1 MIIEEIKLGEHI
13 IIYRSLYP
21 YDFSKDKM
29 IYAVKQNEEMFG
41 YTKEGYGGQSV
52 LFMDNPE
59 FTKIRNYGI
68 EVCKKL
74 SNINETEWDGSYLI
88 KTWAFHISEKLKE
101 YYRNA
106 SFALKYKKLNQ
117 QPKDSY
123 HRHPFVMDEYP
134 HIKNEWSFCFYLKMP
149 TDLTNEEG
157 KFTIIDKDDNVFS
170 IEVKEGDMLFFK
182 PDVAHR
188 PHPIPNSAQE
198 RISLCSN
205 LTFTLPNLNK
215 TKLV

>member
-1 MIIEEIKLGEHI
+1 MNIEEIKLGQYI
-13 IIYRSLYP
+13 VVYRSIYP
-21 YDFSKDKM
+21 YEFSKDKM

-59 FTKIRNYGI
+59 FTKIKNYGI

-74 SNINETEWDGSYLI
+74 SNINEVDWDGSYLI
-88 KTWAFHISEKLKE
+88 KTWSFHISQKLKE

-106 SFALKYKKLNQ
+106 SFAIKYYKLNHEL
-117 QPKDSY
+117 KDSY
-123 HRHPFVMDEYP
+123 HRHPLVMDEYP
-134 HIKNEWSFCFYLKMP
+134 NVKNEWSFCFYLQIP
-149 TDLTNEEG
+149 TDLINNEG
-157 KFTIIDKDDNVFS
+157 KFTIMDKDNNIFS
-170 IEVKEGDMLFFK
+170 IEVKEGDMLFFR

-188 PHPIPNSAQE
+188 PNPIQNSNQE

-215 TKLV
+215 SKLV